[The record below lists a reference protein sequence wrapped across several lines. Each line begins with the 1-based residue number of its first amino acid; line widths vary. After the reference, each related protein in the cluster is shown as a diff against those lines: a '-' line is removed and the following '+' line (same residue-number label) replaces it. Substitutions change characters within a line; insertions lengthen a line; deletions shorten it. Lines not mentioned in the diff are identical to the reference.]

1 MLHVSR
7 IRVKY
12 YYYFCKKRYSA
23 AIKTRCGSSMGR
35 LKGCGKKLK
44 PGINW
49 LQRFVETNKHTN
61 IILMEVPHRY
71 DLKQE

>member
-1 MLHVSR
+1 
-7 IRVKY
+7 
-12 YYYFCKKRYSA
+12 
-23 AIKTRCGSSMGR
+23 MGR